1 MPKTVINER
10 FLRQKAL
17 DFASMRYYNRI
28 AKFTKEAKGLQRKLF
43 DEIEIDF
50 TEDEPHRM
58 KLTYYLLT
66 DSVRE
71 EYCDLKVYGAEIDK
85 EDVFSGG
92 ICENESKIIKN
103 LFFRLS
109 EAEDFLEK
117 LVVAKVTP
125 MGLMSAVSE
134 HVSEKIKQLIYEE

>member
-1 MPKTVINER
+1 M
-10 FLRQKAL
+10 
-17 DFASMRYYNRI
+17 
-28 AKFTKEAKGLQRKLF
+28 QRKLF
-43 DEIEIDF
+43 DEVEVDF
-50 TEDEPHRM
+50 TEDRPHRM

-92 ICENESKIIKN
+92 ICENESKIVKN
-103 LFFRLS
+103 LFFRLN
-109 EAEDFLEK
+109 EAEDFMEK
-117 LVVAKVTP
+117 LVRLRVTP

-134 HVSEKIKQLIYEE
+134 HISEKIRRLIYEE

>member
-1 MPKTVINER
+1 M
-10 FLRQKAL
+10 
-17 DFASMRYYNRI
+17 
-28 AKFTKEAKGLQRKLF
+28 QRELI
-43 DEIEIDF
+43 DEIWLDTDGE
-50 TEDEPHRM
+50 EPHRI

-85 EDVFSGG
+85 EDVFPGG

-103 LFFRLS
+103 LFFRYG
-109 EAEDFLEK
+109 EAEDFLKK
-117 LVVAKVTP
+117 LVRLQVTP

-134 HVSEKIKQLIYEE
+134 HIGEKIKQLIYEE

>member
-1 MPKTVINER
+1 M
-10 FLRQKAL
+10 
-17 DFASMRYYNRI
+17 
-28 AKFTKEAKGLQRKLF
+28 QRKLF
-43 DEIEIDF
+43 DEVEIDF
-50 TEDEPHRM
+50 TGDKPHLM

-85 EDVFSGG
+85 EDIYSGG
-92 ICENESKIIKN
+92 VCENESKIIKN

-117 LVVAKVTP
+117 LVRLRVTP

-134 HVSEKIKQLIYEE
+134 HISEKIRQLIYEE

>member
-1 MPKTVINER
+1 M
-10 FLRQKAL
+10 
-17 DFASMRYYNRI
+17 
-28 AKFTKEAKGLQRKLF
+28 QRELI
-43 DEIEIDF
+43 DEIWLDADDE
-50 TEDEPHRM
+50 EPHRI

-103 LFFRLS
+103 LFFRYG
-109 EAEDFLEK
+109 EAEEFLKK
-117 LVVAKVTP
+117 LVRLEVTP

-134 HVSEKIKQLIYEE
+134 HIGEKIKQLIYEE